1 MGQMAGMAS
10 GISGMI
16 GSNMQQAASRGQL
29 YEQAGQAEASIA
41 DIDLQAVQRSEARAL
56 QLNQAL
62 SAVESRRASSGLSLD
77 SPTAQAIERNIRSQS
92 YRQGSVEASSAAQ
105 QRLGLMAKA
114 AMLKQA
120 GYDAGKLLDAKF
132 ATTGLGWF
140 MNGQAKK
147 DMYGGGSGHTSDR
160 GTYVGNRKKT

>member
-1 MGQMAGMAS
+1 MAQMAGMAS

-56 QLNQAL
+56 KLNQAL

-92 YRQGSVEASSAAQ
+92 YRQGSVEASTAAQ
-105 QRLGLMAKA
+105 QRLGLMEKARMLKA
-114 AMLKQA
+114 AGYEA
-120 GYDAGKLLDAKF
+120 GRLLDLKF
-132 ATTGLGWF
+132 GLG
-140 MNGQAKK
+140 MNPGSHLFTKEGK
-147 DMYGGGSGHTSDR
+147 DAMYSGNPNMTSE
-160 GTYVGNRKKT
+160 GKYKARKS